1 MSFLAIAAFLQSYF
15 IIPVLMGIFV
25 TVISYRFYIK
35 YIKPA
40 KQLDTQLSD
49 AIKALKQVKQESNV
63 SKNVLDH
70 VFENSIPLKHA
81 WLNYKHTFHD
91 HYEVLDG
98 TDVLSSSRATVS
110 SDVFFSQSV
119 IVDTPLRVEF
129 YKHLP
134 GIITGVGIIA
144 TFAGLLFGLL
154 AFDPAGDPEKVQDS
168 LGLLLGG
175 VSEAFMASALAIATA
190 MLITWREKSWL
201 RQCYAQL
208 EMLTTEID
216 DFFEP
221 DDTGEKY
228 LARLLKSSQA
238 NETNARQ
245 LKDSLV
251 NDLKTMMTN
260 LVDENKKNQMVFASQ
275 LTDSYAKT
283 SKDMAD
289 QIGQSISD
297 NLQAPLEKI
306 ASSVQQVSGDQS
318 TAVQELMTDVLT
330 AFMTKLE
337 STFGTQMNGM
347 SEMMTQSVSAMK
359 EMQLGFTQLIT
370 DMKVNSESS
379 TKNLENQ
386 MSKMIEDIQQKQ
398 NAMSDQMN
406 SMVEHLSK
414 GAEKIGE
421 QGQYAIQEMN
431 NLVSNLIHDM
441 NTTMSNVLSDI
452 TKQRTS
458 HEELIATHQQ
468 KLHDQTSLLVDN
480 MGISVKEVI
489 SDIAQQRVVQEE
501 LIAKHQQ
508 KLHDQSLD
516 LVNTMGDSVQELLN
530 KVTQQRLE
538 QDKTIAD
545 NQQKLHDQSSILIE
559 KLSNEV
565 SQLITHS
572 QNATEAFKENVQRIS
587 EVTTHSITGMNNG
600 AEKIRVASEQFN
612 VAGTSLIS
620 VTDKTSQLISEVTT
634 TSTHLTSASSNLIS
648 LLSDYKNSQ
657 DSVNKAISTL
667 DGLIK
672 QAQSEAGMSTKM
684 LEDMNQ
690 ITTALNQVKKEMQDY
705 LEQVSDV
712 LVKSFD
718 SFGASVETSLNHSL
732 GIYDNTL
739 DQAVKRLS
747 SGVEG
752 LGSFV
757 EDLED
762 IVRQKKN

>member
-15 IIPVLMGIFV
+15 IIPILMGIFV
-25 TVISYRFYIK
+25 AVISYRFYIK

-49 AIKALKQVKQESNV
+49 AIKALKQVKQESNL

-70 VFENSIPLKHA
+70 VFDNSIPLKHA
-81 WLNYKHTFHD
+81 WLNYKHSFHD
-91 HYEVLDG
+91 HYEVIDG

-221 DDTGEKY
+221 DDTGEEY

-260 LVDENKKNQMVFASQ
+260 LVDENKKNQIAFASQ

-297 NLQAPLEKI
+297 TLQVPLEKI

-318 TAVQELMTDVLT
+318 SAVQELMTDVLT

-379 TKNLENQ
+379 TKSLETQ

-421 QGQYAIQEMN
+421 QGQYAIEQLN
-431 NLVSNLIHDM
+431 GKVSELIEHM
-441 NTTMSNVLSDI
+441 SGTMSGMM
-452 TKQRTS
+452 
-458 HEELIATHQQ
+458 A
-468 KLHDQTSLLVDN
+468 
-480 MGISVKEVI
+480 
-489 SDIAQQRVVQEE
+489 DIAQQR
-501 LIAKHQQ
+501 I
-508 KLHDQSLD
+508 
-516 LVNTMGDSVQELLN
+516 
-530 KVTQQRLE
+530 E
-538 QDKTIAD
+538 QDRKIAD
-545 NQQKLHDQSSILIE
+545 NQHKLHEQSSTLIDNLGGE
-559 KLSNEV
+559 IKE
-565 SQLITHS
+565 LIVQS
-572 QNATEAFKENVQRIS
+572 QNAVEAYKNNIQKLS
-587 EVTTHSITGMNNG
+587 QVTTDSITGMNDG
-600 AEKIRVASEQFN
+600 AEKMRLASEQFN
-612 VAGTSLIS
+612 MAGTSLIS

-667 DGLIK
+667 EGLIK
-672 QAQSEAGMSTKM
+672 QVQSETGMSTKI
-684 LEDMNQ
+684 LEDMGQ
-690 ITTALNQVKKEMQDY
+690 MTTALNQVKKEMQDY

-712 LVKSFD
+712 LVKSFE

>member
-25 TVISYRFYIK
+25 AVISYKFYIK

-40 KQLDTQLSD
+40 KQLDSQLSD
-49 AIKALKQVKQESNV
+49 AIKALKKVKQESNV
-63 SKNVLDH
+63 GKNVLDH
-70 VFENSIPLKHA
+70 VFDNSIPLKHA
-81 WLNYKHTFHD
+81 WLNYKHSFHD
-91 HYEVLDG
+91 HYEVIDG

-221 DDTGEKY
+221 DDTGEEY

-260 LVDENKKNQMVFASQ
+260 LVDENKKNQMAFASQ

-297 NLQAPLEKI
+297 TLQVPLEKI

-318 TAVQELMTDVLT
+318 SAVQELMTDVLT

-370 DMKVNSESS
+370 DMKLNSESS
-379 TKNLENQ
+379 TKSLEIQ

-421 QGQYAIQEMN
+421 QGQYAIEQLN
-431 NLVSNLIHDM
+431 GKVSELIEHM
-441 NTTMSNVLSDI
+441 SGTMSGMM
-452 TKQRTS
+452 
-458 HEELIATHQQ
+458 A
-468 KLHDQTSLLVDN
+468 
-480 MGISVKEVI
+480 
-489 SDIAQQRVVQEE
+489 DIAQQR
-501 LIAKHQQ
+501 I
-508 KLHDQSLD
+508 
-516 LVNTMGDSVQELLN
+516 
-530 KVTQQRLE
+530 E
-538 QDKTIAD
+538 QDRKIAD
-545 NQQKLHDQSSILIE
+545 NQHKLHEQSSTLIDSLGGE
-559 KLSNEV
+559 IKE
-565 SQLITHS
+565 LIVQS
-572 QNATEAFKENVQRIS
+572 QNAVEAYKNNIQKLS
-587 EVTTHSITGMNNG
+587 QVTTDSITGMNDG
-600 AEKIRVASEQFN
+600 AEKMRLASEQFN
-612 VAGTSLIS
+612 MAGTSLIS

-667 DGLIK
+667 EGLIK
-672 QAQSEAGMSTKM
+672 QAQSETGMSTKI
-684 LEDMNQ
+684 LEDMGQ
-690 ITTALNQVKKEMQDY
+690 MTTALNQVKKEMQDY

-712 LVKSFD
+712 LVKSFE

>member
-1 MSFLAIAAFLQSYF
+1 MNFLAIAAFLQSYF

-25 TVISYRFYIK
+25 AVISYRFYIK

-70 VFENSIPLKHA
+70 VFDNSIPLKHA
-81 WLNYKHTFHD
+81 WLNYKHSFHD
-91 HYEVLDG
+91 HYEVIDG
-98 TDVLSSSRATVS
+98 TDILSSSRATVS

-221 DDTGEKY
+221 DDTGEEY

-260 LVDENKKNQMVFASQ
+260 LVDENKKNQIAFASQ

-318 TAVQELMTDVLT
+318 SAVQELMTDVLT

-379 TKNLENQ
+379 TKSLENQ

-421 QGQYAIQEMN
+421 QGQYAIEQLN
-431 NLVSNLIHDM
+431 GKVSELIGHM
-441 NTTMSNVLSDI
+441 GGTMSGVMADI
-452 TKQRTS
+452 AKQR
-458 HEELIATHQQ
+458 I
-468 KLHDQTSLLVDN
+468 
-480 MGISVKEVI
+480 
-489 SDIAQQRVVQEE
+489 
-501 LIAKHQQ
+501 
-508 KLHDQSLD
+508 
-516 LVNTMGDSVQELLN
+516 
-530 KVTQQRLE
+530 E
-538 QDKTIAD
+538 QDRTIAD
-545 NQQKLHDQSSILIE
+545 NQHKLHEQSSILIDSLGVE
-559 KLSNEV
+559 IKE
-565 SQLITHS
+565 LIVHS
-572 QNATEAFKENVQRIS
+572 QNAVESYKNNIQKLTQ
-587 EVTTHSITGMNNG
+587 VTTDSITGMNNG
-600 AEKIRVASEQFN
+600 AEKMRLASEQFN
-612 VAGTSLIS
+612 IAGTSLIS

-667 DGLIK
+667 EGLIK
-672 QAQSEAGMSTKM
+672 QAQSEAGMNTKM

-690 ITTALNQVKKEMQDY
+690 MTTALNQVKKEMQDY

>member
-70 VFENSIPLKHA
+70 VFDNSIPLKHA
-81 WLNYKHTFHD
+81 WLNYKHSFHD
-91 HYEVLDG
+91 HYEVIDG
-98 TDVLSSSRATVS
+98 TDILSSSRATVS

-221 DDTGEKY
+221 DDTGEEY

-260 LVDENKKNQMVFASQ
+260 LVDENKKNQIAFASQ

-318 TAVQELMTDVLT
+318 SAVQELMTDVLT

-347 SEMMTQSVSAMK
+347 SEMMTQSVSAMR

-370 DMKVNSESS
+370 DMKVNSENS
-379 TKNLENQ
+379 TKSLENQ

-421 QGQYAIQEMN
+421 QGQYAIEQLN
-431 NLVSNLIHDM
+431 GKVSELIGHM
-441 NTTMSNVLSDI
+441 GGTMSGVMADI
-452 TKQRTS
+452 AKQR
-458 HEELIATHQQ
+458 I
-468 KLHDQTSLLVDN
+468 
-480 MGISVKEVI
+480 
-489 SDIAQQRVVQEE
+489 
-501 LIAKHQQ
+501 
-508 KLHDQSLD
+508 
-516 LVNTMGDSVQELLN
+516 
-530 KVTQQRLE
+530 E
-538 QDKTIAD
+538 QDRTIAD
-545 NQQKLHDQSSILIE
+545 NQHKLHEQSSILIDSLGVE
-559 KLSNEV
+559 IKE
-565 SQLITHS
+565 LIVHS
-572 QNATEAFKENVQRIS
+572 QNAVESYKNNIQKLTQ
-587 EVTTHSITGMNNG
+587 VTTDSITGMNNG
-600 AEKIRVASEQFN
+600 AEKMRLASEQFN
-612 VAGTSLIS
+612 IAGTSLIS

-667 DGLIK
+667 EGLIK
-672 QAQSEAGMSTKM
+672 QAQSEAGMNTKM

-690 ITTALNQVKKEMQDY
+690 MTTALNQVKKEMQDY

>member
-25 TVISYRFYIK
+25 AVISYRFYIK

-70 VFENSIPLKHA
+70 VFDNSIPLKHA
-81 WLNYKHTFHD
+81 WLNYKHSFHD
-91 HYEVLDG
+91 HYEVIDG

-221 DDTGEKY
+221 DDTGEEY

-260 LVDENKKNQMVFASQ
+260 LVDENKKNQMAFASQ

-283 SKDMAD
+283 SKNMAD

-318 TAVQELMTDVLT
+318 SAVQELMTDVLT

-347 SEMMTQSVSAMK
+347 SEMMTQSVSAMR

-379 TKNLENQ
+379 TKSLENQ

-421 QGQYAIQEMN
+421 QGQYAIEQLN
-431 NLVSNLIHDM
+431 GKVSELIGHM
-441 NTTMSNVLSDI
+441 GGTMSGVMADI
-452 TKQRTS
+452 AKQR
-458 HEELIATHQQ
+458 I
-468 KLHDQTSLLVDN
+468 
-480 MGISVKEVI
+480 
-489 SDIAQQRVVQEE
+489 
-501 LIAKHQQ
+501 
-508 KLHDQSLD
+508 
-516 LVNTMGDSVQELLN
+516 
-530 KVTQQRLE
+530 E
-538 QDKTIAD
+538 QDRTIAD
-545 NQQKLHDQSSILIE
+545 NQHKLHEQSSILIDSLGVE
-559 KLSNEV
+559 IKE
-565 SQLITHS
+565 LIVHS
-572 QNATEAFKENVQRIS
+572 QNAVESYKNNIQKLS
-587 EVTTHSITGMNNG
+587 QVTTDSITGMNNG
-600 AEKIRVASEQFN
+600 AEKMRLASEQFN
-612 VAGTSLIS
+612 IAGTSLIS

-667 DGLIK
+667 EGLIN

-684 LEDMNQ
+684 LDDMSQ
-690 ITTALNQVKKEMQDY
+690 MTTALNQVKKEMQDY

-712 LVKSFD
+712 LEKSFV
-718 SFGASVETSLNHSL
+718 SFGESVETSLNHSL

-739 DQAVKRLS
+739 AQAVTRLS

-762 IVRQKKN
+762 IIRQKKN

>member
-25 TVISYRFYIK
+25 AVISYKFYIK

-40 KQLDTQLSD
+40 KQLDSQLSD
-49 AIKALKQVKQESNV
+49 AIKALKKVKQESNV
-63 SKNVLDH
+63 GKNVLDH
-70 VFENSIPLKHA
+70 VFDNSIPLKHA
-81 WLNYKHTFHD
+81 WLNYKHSFHD
-91 HYEVLDG
+91 HYEVIDG

-221 DDTGEKY
+221 DDTGEEY

-260 LVDENKKNQMVFASQ
+260 LVDENKKNQVAFASQ

-297 NLQAPLEKI
+297 TLQVPLEKI

-318 TAVQELMTDVLT
+318 SAVQELMTDVLT

-379 TKNLENQ
+379 TKSLEIQ
-386 MSKMIEDIQQKQ
+386 ISKMIEDIQQKQ

-421 QGQYAIQEMN
+421 QGQYAIEQLN
-431 NLVSNLIHDM
+431 GKVSELIGHM
-441 NTTMSNVLSDI
+441 GGTMSGVMADI
-452 TKQRTS
+452 AKQR
-458 HEELIATHQQ
+458 I
-468 KLHDQTSLLVDN
+468 
-480 MGISVKEVI
+480 
-489 SDIAQQRVVQEE
+489 
-501 LIAKHQQ
+501 
-508 KLHDQSLD
+508 
-516 LVNTMGDSVQELLN
+516 
-530 KVTQQRLE
+530 E
-538 QDKTIAD
+538 QDRTIAD
-545 NQQKLHDQSSILIE
+545 NQHKLHEQSSILIDSLGVE
-559 KLSNEV
+559 IKE
-565 SQLITHS
+565 LIVHS
-572 QNATEAFKENVQRIS
+572 QNAVESYKNNIQKLS
-587 EVTTHSITGMNNG
+587 QVTTDSITGMNNG
-600 AEKIRVASEQFN
+600 AEKMRLASEQFN
-612 VAGTSLIS
+612 IAGTSLIS

-667 DGLIK
+667 EGLIN

-684 LEDMNQ
+684 LDDMSQ
-690 ITTALNQVKKEMQDY
+690 MTTALNQVKKEMQDY

>member
-15 IIPVLMGIFV
+15 IIPVLMGIFGA
-25 TVISYRFYIK
+25 VISYRFYIK

-70 VFENSIPLKHA
+70 VFDNSIPLKHA
-81 WLNYKHTFHD
+81 WLNYKHSFHD
-91 HYEVLDG
+91 HYEVIDG
-98 TDVLSSSRATVS
+98 TDILSSSRATVS

-221 DDTGEKY
+221 DDTGEEY

-260 LVDENKKNQMVFASQ
+260 LVDENKKNQIAFASQ

-318 TAVQELMTDVLT
+318 SAVQELMTDVLT

-347 SEMMTQSVSAMK
+347 SEMMTQSVSAMR

-379 TKNLENQ
+379 TKSLENQ

-406 SMVEHLSK
+406 SLVEHLSK

-421 QGQYAIQEMN
+421 QGQYAIEQLN
-431 NLVSNLIHDM
+431 GKVSELIGHM
-441 NTTMSNVLSDI
+441 GGTMSGVMADI
-452 TKQRTS
+452 AKQR
-458 HEELIATHQQ
+458 I
-468 KLHDQTSLLVDN
+468 
-480 MGISVKEVI
+480 
-489 SDIAQQRVVQEE
+489 
-501 LIAKHQQ
+501 
-508 KLHDQSLD
+508 
-516 LVNTMGDSVQELLN
+516 
-530 KVTQQRLE
+530 E
-538 QDKTIAD
+538 QDRTIAD
-545 NQQKLHDQSSILIE
+545 NQHKLHEQSSILIDSLGVE
-559 KLSNEV
+559 IKE
-565 SQLITHS
+565 LIVHS
-572 QNATEAFKENVQRIS
+572 QNAVESYKNNIQKLTQ
-587 EVTTHSITGMNNG
+587 VTTDSITGMNNG
-600 AEKIRVASEQFN
+600 AEKMRLASEQFN
-612 VAGTSLIS
+612 IAGTSLIS

-667 DGLIK
+667 EGLIK
-672 QAQSEAGMSTKM
+672 QAQSEAGMNTKM

-690 ITTALNQVKKEMQDY
+690 MTTALNQVKKEMQDY

>member
-1 MSFLAIAAFLQSYF
+1 MNFLAIAAFLQSYF
-15 IIPVLMGIFV
+15 IIPGLMGIFV
-25 TVISYRFYIK
+25 AVISYRFYIK

-40 KQLDTQLSD
+40 KQLDTQLCD
-49 AIKALKQVKQESNV
+49 AIKALKQVEQQPNV
-63 SKNVLDH
+63 NTHALDH
-70 VFENSIPLKHA
+70 VFDNSIPLKHA
-81 WLNYKHTFHD
+81 WLNYKHSFHD
-91 HYEVLDG
+91 SYEVVDG
-98 TDVLSSSRATVS
+98 ADVLRASRATVS
-110 SDVFFSQSV
+110 SDIFFSQSV

-144 TFAGLLFGLL
+144 TFAGLLCGLL
-154 AFDPAGDPEKVQDS
+154 AFDPAGNPEKVQDS

-216 DFFEP
+216 DFFES
-221 DDTGEKY
+221 DDTGEEY
-228 LARLLKSSQA
+228 LAKLLKSSQA

-251 NDLKTMMTN
+251 NELKVMMTN
-260 LVDENKKNQMVFASQ
+260 LVDENKKNQMAFTSQ

-318 TAVQELMTDVLT
+318 SAVQELMTDVLT

-347 SEMMTQSVSAMK
+347 SEMMTQSVSAMR

-379 TKNLENQ
+379 TKSLENQ

-406 SMVEHLSK
+406 STVEQLSK

-421 QGQYAIQEMN
+421 QGQYAIEQLN
-431 NLVSNLIHDM
+431 GKVSELIGHM
-441 NTTMSNVLSDI
+441 GGTMSGVMADI
-452 TKQRTS
+452 AKQR
-458 HEELIATHQQ
+458 I
-468 KLHDQTSLLVDN
+468 
-480 MGISVKEVI
+480 
-489 SDIAQQRVVQEE
+489 
-501 LIAKHQQ
+501 
-508 KLHDQSLD
+508 
-516 LVNTMGDSVQELLN
+516 
-530 KVTQQRLE
+530 E
-538 QDKTIAD
+538 QDRTIAD
-545 NQQKLHDQSSILIE
+545 NQHKLHEQSSILIDSLGVE
-559 KLSNEV
+559 IKE
-565 SQLITHS
+565 LIVHS
-572 QNATEAFKENVQRIS
+572 QNAVESYKNNIQKLTQ
-587 EVTTHSITGMNNG
+587 VTTDSITGMNNG
-600 AEKIRVASEQFN
+600 AEKMRIASEQFN
-612 VAGTSLIS
+612 IAGTSLIS

-667 DGLIK
+667 EGLIK
-672 QAQSEAGMSTKM
+672 QAQSEAGMNTKM

-690 ITTALNQVKKEMQDY
+690 MTTALNQVKKEMQDY

>member
-1 MSFLAIAAFLQSYF
+1 MNFLAIAAFLQNYF

-25 TVISYRFYIK
+25 AVISYKFYIK

-40 KQLDTQLSD
+40 KQLDSQLSD
-49 AIKALKQVKQESNV
+49 AIKALKKVKQESNV
-63 SKNVLDH
+63 GKNVLDH
-70 VFENSIPLKHA
+70 VFDNSIPLKHA
-81 WLNYKHTFHD
+81 WLNYKHSFHD
-91 HYEVLDG
+91 HYEVIDG

-221 DDTGEKY
+221 DDTGEEY

-260 LVDENKKNQMVFASQ
+260 LVDENKKNQMAFASQ

-297 NLQAPLEKI
+297 TLQVPLEKI

-318 TAVQELMTDVLT
+318 SAVQELMTDVLT

-379 TKNLENQ
+379 TKSLEIQ

-421 QGQYAIQEMN
+421 QGQYAIEQLN
-431 NLVSNLIHDM
+431 GKVSELIEHM
-441 NTTMSNVLSDI
+441 SGTMSGMM
-452 TKQRTS
+452 
-458 HEELIATHQQ
+458 A
-468 KLHDQTSLLVDN
+468 
-480 MGISVKEVI
+480 
-489 SDIAQQRVVQEE
+489 DIAQQR
-501 LIAKHQQ
+501 I
-508 KLHDQSLD
+508 
-516 LVNTMGDSVQELLN
+516 
-530 KVTQQRLE
+530 E
-538 QDKTIAD
+538 QDRKIAD
-545 NQQKLHDQSSILIE
+545 NQHKLHEQSSTLIDSLGGE
-559 KLSNEV
+559 IKE
-565 SQLITHS
+565 LIVQS
-572 QNATEAFKENVQRIS
+572 QNAVEAYKNNIQKLS
-587 EVTTHSITGMNNG
+587 QVTTDSITGMNDG
-600 AEKIRVASEQFN
+600 AKKMRLASEQFN
-612 VAGTSLIS
+612 MAGTSLIS

-667 DGLIK
+667 EGLIK
-672 QAQSEAGMSTKM
+672 QAQSETGMSTKI
-684 LEDMNQ
+684 LEDMGQ
-690 ITTALNQVKKEMQDY
+690 MTTALNQVKKEMQDY

-712 LVKSFD
+712 LVKSFE

>member
-25 TVISYRFYIK
+25 AVISYRFYIK

-70 VFENSIPLKHA
+70 VFDNSIPLKHA
-81 WLNYKHTFHD
+81 WLNYKHSFHD
-91 HYEVLDG
+91 HYEVIDG
-98 TDVLSSSRATVS
+98 TDILSSSRATVS

-221 DDTGEKY
+221 DDTGEEY

-260 LVDENKKNQMVFASQ
+260 LVDENKKNQIAFASQ

-318 TAVQELMTDVLT
+318 SAVQELMTDVLT

-337 STFGTQMNGM
+337 STFGAQMNGM

-379 TKNLENQ
+379 TKSLENQ
-386 MSKMIEDIQQKQ
+386 MSKMIEDIQHKQ

-421 QGQYAIQEMN
+421 QGQYAIEQLN
-431 NLVSNLIHDM
+431 GKVSELIGHMGGIMSGVMADM
-441 NTTMSNVLSDI
+441 A
-452 TKQRTS
+452 KQR
-458 HEELIATHQQ
+458 I
-468 KLHDQTSLLVDN
+468 
-480 MGISVKEVI
+480 
-489 SDIAQQRVVQEE
+489 
-501 LIAKHQQ
+501 
-508 KLHDQSLD
+508 
-516 LVNTMGDSVQELLN
+516 
-530 KVTQQRLE
+530 E
-538 QDKTIAD
+538 QDRTIAD
-545 NQQKLHDQSSILIE
+545 NQHKLHEQSSILIDSLGVE
-559 KLSNEV
+559 IKE
-565 SQLITHS
+565 LIVHS
-572 QNATEAFKENVQRIS
+572 QNAVESYKNNIQKLTQ
-587 EVTTHSITGMNNG
+587 VTTDSITGMNNG
-600 AEKIRVASEQFN
+600 AEKMRLASEQFN
-612 VAGTSLIS
+612 TAGTSLIS

-648 LLSDYKNSQ
+648 LLNDYKNSQ
-657 DSVNKAISTL
+657 DSVNHAISTL
-667 DGLIK
+667 DSLIK

-684 LEDMNQ
+684 LDDMNQ
-690 ITTALNQVKKEMQDY
+690 MTTALNQVKKEMQDY

-718 SFGASVETSLNHSL
+718 NFGTSVETSLNHSL